1 MRSVGRLVY
10 PVVEAKEFFYH
21 NEVCGDLNIGDQ
33 VPAECSETINR
44 GSVMRYQLNEIDP
57 TRSHRARQTKQ
68 TFYTCT
74 LTISPASCL
83 MRELECESE
92 YVIQN
97 ITTTDPTIDQ
107 FTGTSQSFY
116 VTDPIYTWSDFADN
130 IVKYRSS
137 DNTGNPEQ
145 SHAAAWL
152 ITAHNQCVHV
162 NTTSSASLGDLVHIA
177 TR

>member
-1 MRSVGRLVY
+1 MNGCKASQLSEVDRGQYCVRDGFIH
-10 PVVEAKEFFYH
+10 PDVEMYFCEWVFFLTPLILTA
-21 NEVCGDLNIGDQ
+21 CDG
-33 VPAECSETINR
+33 
-44 GSVMRYQLNEIDP
+44 
-57 TRSHRARQTKQ
+57 
-68 TFYTCT
+68 FYN
-74 LTISPASCL
+74 AH
-83 MRELECESE
+83 
-92 YVIQN
+92 
-97 ITTTDPTIDQ
+97 IDQ

-116 VTDPIYTWSDFADN
+116 VTDPIYTWSEFADN

-145 SHAAAWL
+145 SHAAARL